1 MIKEL
6 FITSINNI
14 KKVYRASEELNTVL
28 DNNRD
33 VYGDT
38 YVLGSGILESNI
50 VELLNKLLNIPEDDD
65 IISWWLFERDFGED
79 FEVGDL
85 TTRDEFGN
93 VETPDLSTVE
103 KLYDYLEETYQ
114 K

>member
-1 MIKEL
+1 MREL
-6 FITSINNI
+6 FIESINNI

-28 DNNRD
+28 ENNRD

-38 YVLGSGILESNI
+38 YVIGSGILESNI

-85 TTRDEFGN
+85 EIRNEFGDIKA
-93 VETPDLSTVE
+93 PDLSTVE